1 MKKKHAKLTL
11 HRETLRH
18 LGNPELRNAAGGVFA
33 VEDPSQSI
41 QSGETFCW
49 CSKTCNCCATETE
62 AQVLA

>member
-18 LGNPELRNAAGGVFA
+18 LGNPELRNAAAGLA
-33 VEDPSQSI
+33 AEDASQSI

-49 CSKTCNCCATETE
+49 CSKTCNCCASETQ
-62 AQVLA
+62 ALA